1 MVKTKKTIQTIYGD
15 YATEGFVKGLRNV
28 AIVAQGLAKLHRTDS
43 VKKDIDSIETNHSVE
58 AVEFWS
64 DIETQCR
71 EFLR

>member
-1 MVKTKKTIQTIYGD
+1 MKTKKTIQTIYGD
-15 YATEGFVKGLRNV
+15 YMSPDEARKLLDT
-28 AIVAQGLAKLHRTDS
+28 AITMQKIAILHRRDS
-43 VKKDIDSIETNHSVE
+43 VQKDIHSIETMHSVE